1 LKKSE
6 FLLFLDRRINMSQ
19 DNKSTVMPFMRTIM
33 IISTFGGLLFGYDTG
48 VINGALPFM
57 SMPEQLNLT
66 PFTEG
71 LVTSSLL
78 FGAAIG
84 SVIGGYMSDWNGRR
98 KNIIFLAI
106 LYFLAA
112 VGCAAAINV
121 PIMVFSRFMLG
132 VAVGGSSVTVP
143 TYLAEMAPASHRG
156 GIVTQNEL
164 MIVFGQFLAFV
175 INAILGNVMA
185 DTFHVWRY
193 MLVIC
198 ALPAVVLFF
207 GMLRMPE
214 SPRWL
219 LAKGKTS
226 EALTVLK
233 KVRQSETVAIAE
245 LESIQ
250 DTLSLEEKV
259 KKAPLEHF
267 MVPWTRRLLLIGIG
281 LAIVQ
286 QVTGVNAMMYYGTQ
300 ILTTSG
306 FSQKVALM
314 ANTLIGLTAVIAVLI
329 CIRLMKRVNRVS
341 LLLTG
346 LTGTTLSLL
355 CIALAAKFLANDP
368 SLPYIVLL
376 LIITF
381 QAFMQGTLGPIVWLI
396 LSEIYPLS
404 VRGFGMGLAVFC
416 LWTSNCII
424 GLFFPTLLNTIG
436 LSYTFLIFVGLGIL
450 SIIFVKTAVPE
461 TKDKSLEELEL
472 SFRSYNKRSANLNKE
487 DVGF

>member
-1 LKKSE
+1 
-6 FLLFLDRRINMSQ
+6 MSQ
-19 DNKSTVMPFMRTIM
+19 ENTSIVMPFMRTIM

-66 PFTEG
+66 PLTEG

-78 FGAAIG
+78 LGAAIG
-84 SVIGGYMSDWNGRR
+84 SVIGGQMSDWKGRR
-98 KNIIFLAI
+98 KNIIFLAV
-106 LYFLAA
+106 LYFCAA
-112 VGCAAAINV
+112 VGCAIAQNV
-121 PIMVFSRFMLG
+121 PFMVFSRFMLG

-143 TYLAEMAPASHRG
+143 TYLAEMAPSSQRG

-185 DTFHVWRY
+185 DNFHVWRY
-193 MLVIC
+193 MLIIC
-198 ALPAVVLFF
+198 AFPAVVLFF

-219 LAKGKTS
+219 IANGKIS
-226 EALTVLK
+226 EALAVLK
-233 KVRQSETVAIAE
+233 KVRQSEVVAIAE
-245 LESIQ
+245 LNSIQ
-250 DTLSLEEKV
+250 DTLYSEEEA
-259 KKAPLEHF
+259 KKATIRDV

-314 ANTLIGLTAVIAVLI
+314 ANTMIGLTAVIAVLT

-341 LLLTG
+341 LLITG

-355 CIALAAKFLANDP
+355 FIALATKFLSNDP
-368 SLPYIVLL
+368 SLPYVVLL
-376 LIITF
+376 LIIIF
-381 QAFMQGTLGPIVWLI
+381 QAFMQGTLGPVVWLV

-404 VRGFGMGLAVFC
+404 VRGLGMGMAVFC
-416 LWTSNCII
+416 LWAINCVI
-424 GLFFPTLLNTIG
+424 GLFFPILLDMIG
-436 LSYTFLIFVGLGIL
+436 LGSTFLIFVGLGIL
-450 SIIFVKTAVPE
+450 SIIFVKTSVPE

-472 SFRSYNKRSANLNKE
+472 SFRHHYNKSSTVLNKE
-487 DVGF
+487 NVHS